1 MPIRTGGGLPP
12 ASEASRPGARRA
24 RLRFLRIV
32 CPANH
37 PLIEV
42 VPGLDGPVLLLKD
55 ATADKTRPATRL
67 SALTAMG
74 PDAAIRCRCECS
86 YHDVPAAWIAV
97 KLGAGVVFVVWG
109 GHGA

>member
-1 MPIRTGGGLPP
+1 LPSG
-12 ASEASRPGARRA
+12 SEAARPGARRS
-24 RLRFLRIV
+24 RPRFLRIV

-55 ATADKTRPATRL
+55 AAVDKARPAIRL
-67 SALTAMG
+67 RDLTTPG
-74 PDAAIRCRCECS
+74 RDAVIRCRCECS
-86 YHDVPAAWIAV
+86 YHDVPAAWITV
-97 KLGAGVVFVVWG
+97 KLGAGLVFVVWA